1 MNLRDF
7 EKYTNIIHSVG
18 APLGGIGT
26 GYFVYGKYGF
36 THFNLNGFPE
46 QKQTADYPHTDL
58 WNYTT
63 DTLEGAPIALY
74 AEIGSNRY
82 YLQKTLPC
90 FAKGAASECLKSK
103 AYMPLVFSSFDTSE
117 QVRVNMLMY
126 SSVKP
131 HDLKN
136 TSVPAC
142 VVKFEIVNNSD
153 TAKTVKFGL
162 DYDKAAFNETAA
174 ENGITLTDN
183 DGNISFICK
192 ENTFELAPHER
203 AESTAALG
211 WFYKSFVTQ
220 GLARD
225 DIILRHN
232 AIENYVRK
240 DNQNGYDRYYVL
252 SYKDSYSAAL
262 AAAENADEWLAA
274 IENWHDSFDLPFYI
288 QRVLFGSFS
297 SAITSSLL
305 TANGYF
311 FEIEQPHGCLNT
323 MDVSVYSAWMY
334 MINWPELEEKDLYQY
349 MSCIPMSGENRGKVW
364 HSLWQDGAHYV
375 EEAIYAVR
383 VWRYALWS
391 GDKQFVTDAYPTVKA
406 ALEYLYSTDGY
417 GSLINNPS
425 GNQSYDA
432 WKMPG
437 IDAYVNTQWVY
448 ALFSYV
454 SMCGV
459 MGIEPELAGKNAEDI
474 LKSAIKEFKE
484 ILWDEKS
491 GYFKAY
497 VPNEKSNFLPFGD
510 AVFSDQLFGLWAVS
524 IDKNAKNVI
533 EKEFN
538 ERALK
543 KIYTHNRLTDEE
555 KGLSC
560 WLNGMMPVKEDTYRI
575 HKEDGAYEECGYHAL
590 CCWVSTEMELA
601 SLCYRVGLENIGE
614 DIFKNVSEYMGDNV
628 LAVGEYNRALGEDFR
643 PVTLKQEPG
652 KDTPRFPPYPRYK
665 SSWEHIISLL
675 NTETDFE
682 SIYLNPAKN
691 ADITLKNV
699 IIGNEK
705 FNITVLK
712 NWSQCFVDGEK
723 SQAKIP
729 RDGKMHTVEFK

>member
-58 WNYTT
+58 WDYTT
-63 DTLEGAPIALY
+63 DTPEGAPIALY

-90 FAKGAASECLKSK
+90 FAKGAASECLESK

-232 AIENYVRK
+232 AIENYVRE

-349 MSCIPMSGENRGKVW
+349 MSCIPMSGENKGKVW

-524 IDKNAKNVI
+524 IDKNAKNAI

-628 LAVGEYNRALGEDFR
+628 LAVGEYNMALGEDFK

>member
-1 MNLRDF
+1 MNLRNF
-7 EKYTNIIHSVG
+7 EKYINVIHSVG

-63 DTLEGAPIALY
+63 DTPEDAPIALY
-74 AEIGSNRY
+74 AQIGGNRY
-82 YLQKTLPC
+82 YLQERLPS
-90 FAKGAASECLKSK
+90 FAKGTVSECLESK

-142 VVKFEIVNNSD
+142 VIKFEIINNSD

-162 DYDKAAFNETAA
+162 DYDKAAFNETAI

-192 ENTFELAPHER
+192 ENTFELASRER
-203 AESTAALG
+203 AEGTAALG

-232 AIENYVRK
+232 AIENYVRE

-252 SYKDSYSAAL
+252 NYKDSYTPAL
-262 AAAENADEWLAA
+262 AAAKNAEEWLAA
-274 IENWHDSFDLPFYI
+274 IESWHDSFDLPFYI

-349 MSCIPMSGENRGKVW
+349 ISCIPMTGENKGKVW

-406 ALEYLYSTDGY
+406 ALEYLYLTDGY

-448 ALFSYV
+448 ALFSYI

-543 KIYTHNRLTDEE
+543 KIYTHNRLIDEE

-614 DIFKNVSEYMGDNV
+614 DIFKNVSEYMGKNV
-628 LAVGEYNRALGEDFR
+628 LAVGEYNRALGENFK

-675 NTETDFE
+675 NTEIDFE
-682 SIYLNPAKN
+682 SIYLNPTKN

>member
-63 DTLEGAPIALY
+63 DTPEGAPIALY

-90 FAKGAASECLKSK
+90 FAKGAASECLESK

-192 ENTFELAPHER
+192 KNTFELAPHER

-232 AIENYVRK
+232 AIENYVRE

-262 AAAENADEWLAA
+262 AAAENAD
-274 IENWHDSFDLPFYI
+274 
-288 QRVLFGSFS
+288 G
-297 SAITSSLL
+297 
-305 TANGYF
+305 
-311 FEIEQPHGCLNT
+311 
-323 MDVSVYSAWMY
+323 
-334 MINWPELEEKDLYQY
+334 
-349 MSCIPMSGENRGKVW
+349 
-364 HSLWQDGAHYV
+364 
-375 EEAIYAVR
+375 
-383 VWRYALWS
+383 WRR
-391 GDKQFVTDAYPTVKA
+391 
-406 ALEYLYSTDGY
+406 
-417 GSLINNPS
+417 
-425 GNQSYDA
+425 
-432 WKMPG
+432 
-437 IDAYVNTQWVY
+437 
-448 ALFSYV
+448 
-454 SMCGV
+454 
-459 MGIEPELAGKNAEDI
+459 
-474 LKSAIKEFKE
+474 LKTGTIR
-484 ILWDEKS
+484 
-491 GYFKAY
+491 
-497 VPNEKSNFLPFGD
+497 
-510 AVFSDQLFGLWAVS
+510 S
-524 IDKNAKNVI
+524 ICR
-533 EKEFN
+533 F
-538 ERALK
+538 
-543 KIYTHNRLTDEE
+543 
-555 KGLSC
+555 
-560 WLNGMMPVKEDTYRI
+560 
-575 HKEDGAYEECGYHAL
+575 
-590 CCWVSTEMELA
+590 
-601 SLCYRVGLENIGE
+601 
-614 DIFKNVSEYMGDNV
+614 IFKGCCSV
-628 LAVGEYNRALGEDFR
+628 
-643 PVTLKQEPG
+643 
-652 KDTPRFPPYPRYK
+652 RFLR
-665 SSWEHIISLL
+665 
-675 NTETDFE
+675 
-682 SIYLNPAKN
+682 
-691 ADITLKNV
+691 
-699 IIGNEK
+699 
-705 FNITVLK
+705 
-712 NWSQCFVDGEK
+712 Q
-723 SQAKIP
+723 
-729 RDGKMHTVEFK
+729 

>member
-7 EKYTNIIHSVG
+7 EKYINVIHSVG

-63 DTLEGAPIALY
+63 DDPEDAPIALY
-74 AEIGSNRY
+74 AEIGGNRY
-82 YLQKTLPC
+82 YLQKKLPS
-90 FAKGAASECLKSK
+90 FAKGAVSECIESK
-103 AYMPLVFSSFDTSE
+103 AYMPLVFSSFDTGE

-142 VVKFEIVNNSD
+142 VIKFELVNNSD

-162 DYDKAAFNETAA
+162 DYDKTAFNEAAA
-174 ENGITLTDN
+174 ESGVTLTDN

-192 ENTFELAPHER
+192 ENTFELNSCER
-203 AESTAALG
+203 AEGTAALG

-232 AIENYVRK
+232 AIENYVRE

-252 SYKDSYSAAL
+252 NYKDSYSAAL
-262 AAAENADEWLAA
+262 AAAENSEEWLAA

-349 MSCIPMSGENRGKVW
+349 ISCIPMTGENKGKVW

-459 MGIEPELAGKNAEDI
+459 MGIEPELAGKNARDI

-484 ILWDEKS
+484 TLWDEES

-614 DIFKNVSEYMGDNV
+614 DIFKNVSEYMGKNV
-628 LAVGEYNRALGEDFR
+628 LAVGEYNRALGENFK
-643 PVTLKQEPG
+643 PVTLKHEPG
-652 KDTPRFPPYPRYK
+652 KDTPRFPAYPRYK

-682 SIYLNPAKN
+682 SICFSPAKN

-712 NWSQCFVDGEK
+712 NWSECFVDGEK

-729 RDGKMHTVEFK
+729 RNGKVHTVEFK

>member
-63 DTLEGAPIALY
+63 DTPEGAPIALY

-90 FAKGAASECLKSK
+90 FAKGAASECLESK

-232 AIENYVRK
+232 AIENYVRE

-349 MSCIPMSGENRGKVW
+349 MSCIPMSGENKGKVW

-628 LAVGEYNRALGEDFR
+628 LAVGEYNRALGEDFK
-643 PVTLKQEPG
+643 PATLKQEPG

>member
-90 FAKGAASECLKSK
+90 FAKGAASECLESK

-628 LAVGEYNRALGEDFR
+628 LAVGEYNRALGEVFK

-723 SQAKIP
+723 SQVKIP

>member
-63 DTLEGAPIALY
+63 DTPEGAPIALY

-90 FAKGAASECLKSK
+90 FAKGAASECLESK

-232 AIENYVRK
+232 AIENYVRE

-349 MSCIPMSGENRGKVW
+349 MSCIPMSGENKGKVW

-406 ALEYLYSTDGY
+406 ALEYLYSTAGY

-628 LAVGEYNRALGEDFR
+628 LAVGEYNRALGEDFK

>member
-63 DTLEGAPIALY
+63 DTPEGAPIALY

-90 FAKGAASECLKSK
+90 FAKGAASECLESK

-232 AIENYVRK
+232 AIENYVRE

-262 AAAENADEWLAA
+262 AAAENADEWLAT

-349 MSCIPMSGENRGKVW
+349 MSCIPMSGENKGKVW

-497 VPNEKSNFLPFGD
+497 VPNEKSNFLPFGE

-590 CCWVSTEMELA
+590 CCCVSTEMELA

-628 LAVGEYNRALGEDFR
+628 LAVGEYNRALGEDFK

>member
-63 DTLEGAPIALY
+63 DTPEGAPIALY

-90 FAKGAASECLKSK
+90 FAKGAASECLESK

-232 AIENYVRK
+232 AIENYVRE

-349 MSCIPMSGENRGKVW
+349 MSCIPMSGENKGKVW

-628 LAVGEYNRALGEDFR
+628 LAVGEYNRALGEDFK

>member
-63 DTLEGAPIALY
+63 DTPEGAPIALY

-90 FAKGAASECLKSK
+90 FAKGAASECLESK

-142 VVKFEIVNNSD
+142 VVKFEIINNSD

-232 AIENYVRK
+232 AIENYVRE

-288 QRVLFGSFS
+288 QRVLSGSFS

-349 MSCIPMSGENRGKVW
+349 MSCIPMNGENKGKVW

-628 LAVGEYNRALGEDFR
+628 LAVGEYNRALGEDFK

>member
-90 FAKGAASECLKSK
+90 FAKGAASECLESK

-162 DYDKAAFNETAA
+162 DYDKAAFNETAS

>member
-7 EKYTNIIHSVG
+7 EKYINVVHSVG

-63 DTLEGAPIALY
+63 DDPEAAPIALY
-74 AEIGSNRY
+74 AEIGGNRY
-82 YLQKTLPC
+82 YLQEKLPS
-90 FAKGAASECLKSK
+90 FAKGTVSECIESK
-103 AYMPLVFSSFDTSE
+103 AYMPLVFSSFDTGE

-142 VVKFEIVNNSD
+142 VIKFELVNNSD

-162 DYDKAAFNETAA
+162 DYDKTAFNEAAA
-174 ENGITLTDN
+174 ENGVTLTDN

-192 ENTFELAPHER
+192 ESTLELAHGEK
-203 AESTAALG
+203 ADCTAALG

-232 AIENYVRK
+232 AIENYVRE

-252 SYKDSYSAAL
+252 NYKDSYSAAL
-262 AAAENADEWLAA
+262 AAAENAEEWLAA

-311 FEIEQPHGCLNT
+311 FEVEQPHGCLNT

-349 MSCIPMSGENRGKVW
+349 ISCIPMTGENKGKVW

-391 GDKQFVTDAYPTVKA
+391 GDKQFVKDAYPTVKA

-448 ALFSYV
+448 ALFSYA
-454 SMCGV
+454 SMCDV
-459 MGIEPELAGKNAEDI
+459 LDIEPELAGKNARDI

-497 VPNEKSNFLPFGD
+497 VPNEKSNFLPFGN

-575 HKEDGAYEECGYHAL
+575 HKEDGEYEECGYHAL

-601 SLCYRVGLENIGE
+601 SLCYRVGLENTGE
-614 DIFKNVSEYMGDNV
+614 DIFKNVSEYMGKNV
-628 LAVGEYNRALGEDFR
+628 LAVGEYNRALGENFK
-643 PVTLKQEPG
+643 PVTLKHEPG
-652 KDTPRFPPYPRYK
+652 KDTPRFPAYPRYK
-665 SSWEHIISLL
+665 SSWEHIVSLL

-682 SIYLNPAKN
+682 NIYLNPAKN
-691 ADITLKNV
+691 ADITLRNV

-729 RDGKMHTVEFK
+729 RNGKVHTVEFK

>member
-1 MNLRDF
+1 MHIENFD
-7 EKYTNIIHSVG
+7 KYIDVIHSVG

-46 QKQTADYPHTDL
+46 QKQTADYPHTTL
-58 WNYTT
+58 WDYTT
-63 DTLEGAPIALY
+63 DKPEAAPIALY
-74 AEIGSNRY
+74 AEIEGNRY
-82 YLQKTLPC
+82 YLQETVPD
-90 FAKGAASECLKSK
+90 FAEGAASKCSESK
-103 AYMPLVFSSFDTSE
+103 AYMPFVFSSFDTNE
-117 QVRVNMLMY
+117 RVRINMLMY

-136 TSVPAC
+136 SSVPAC
-142 VVKFEIVNNSD
+142 VIKFEAVNGSD
-153 TAKTVKFGL
+153 SVKSVKFGL
-162 DYDKAAFNETAA
+162 DYNHKAFGEESF
-174 ENGITLTDN
+174 ENGLTLTDR
-183 DGNISFICK
+183 DGSISFICPKSSFEIAPKGK
-192 ENTFELAPHER
+192 EYGI
-203 AESTAALG
+203 AAIG
-211 WFYKSFVTQ
+211 WFYKTFVTQ

-232 AIENYVRK
+232 AVDNYVRE
-240 DNQNGYDRYYVL
+240 DNQNGYDRYYIL
-252 SYKDSYSAAL
+252 SYNSSFEAAN
-262 AAAENADEWLAA
+262 AAAENYDEWQTK
-274 IENWHDSFDLPFYI
+274 IENWHNSFDLPFYI

-323 MDVSVYSAWMY
+323 MDVSVYSTWMY

-349 MSCIPMSGENRGKVW
+349 INCIPMTGTNRGKVW

-391 GDKQFVTDAYPTVKA
+391 GDRQFAADAFPTVKA

-417 GSLINNPS
+417 GNLINNPS

-437 IDAYVNTQWVY
+437 IDAYINTQWVY
-448 ALFSYV
+448 ALFSFV
-454 SMCGV
+454 SLCELL
-459 MGIEPELAGKNAEDI
+459 GIEPELSDKNAKEL

-484 ILWDEKS
+484 ILWDEKQ

-497 VPNEKSNFLPFGD
+497 VPNEKSNYLPFGD
-510 AVFSDQLFGLWAVS
+510 AVFSDQLFGLWAVN

-543 KIYTHNRLTDEE
+543 KIYTHNRLTD
-555 KGLSC
+555 KKNGLSC
-560 WLNGMMPVKEDTYRI
+560 WVNGMMPVKEDTYKI
-575 HKEDGAYEECGYHAL
+575 HRDEGEYEECGYHAL
-590 CCWVSTEMELA
+590 SCWVSTQMELA
-601 SLCYRVGLENIGE
+601 SLCYRVGLEEMGE
-614 DIFKNVSEYMGDNV
+614 DIFKSVSDYMGNNV
-628 LAVGEYNRALGEDFR
+628 LAVGEYNRSLGENFE
-643 PVTLKQEPG
+643 PVTLRYEPG
-652 KDTPRFPPYPRYK
+652 KDTPRFPAYPRYK

-675 NTETDFE
+675 NTEADFE
-682 SIYLNPAKN
+682 SIYFDPAKN

-699 IIGNEK
+699 IIGNQK
-705 FNITVLK
+705 FNIRISK
-712 NWSQCFVDGEK
+712 NWSECFVDGKLSE
-723 SQAKIP
+723 AIIP
-729 RDGKMHTVEFK
+729 RDGKERSIEFK

>member
-63 DTLEGAPIALY
+63 DTPEGAPIALY

-90 FAKGAASECLKSK
+90 FAKGAASECLESK

-232 AIENYVRK
+232 AIENYVRE

-262 AAAENADEWLAA
+262 AAAENADEWLAT

-349 MSCIPMSGENRGKVW
+349 MSCIPMSGENKGKVW

-628 LAVGEYNRALGEDFR
+628 LAVGEYNRALGEDFK

-705 FNITVLK
+705 FNITVLN

>member
-58 WNYTT
+58 WDYTT
-63 DTLEGAPIALY
+63 DTPEGAPIALY

-90 FAKGAASECLKSK
+90 FAKGAASECLESK

-232 AIENYVRK
+232 AIENYVRE

-349 MSCIPMSGENRGKVW
+349 MSCIPMSGENKGKVW

-524 IDKNAKNVI
+524 IDKNAKNAI

-628 LAVGEYNRALGEDFR
+628 LAVGEYNRALGEDFK

-675 NTETDFE
+675 KTETDFE

>member
-1 MNLRDF
+1 
-7 EKYTNIIHSVG
+7 
-18 APLGGIGT
+18 
-26 GYFVYGKYGF
+26 
-36 THFNLNGFPE
+36 
-46 QKQTADYPHTDL
+46 
-58 WNYTT
+58 
-63 DTLEGAPIALY
+63 
-74 AEIGSNRY
+74 
-82 YLQKTLPC
+82 
-90 FAKGAASECLKSK
+90 
-103 AYMPLVFSSFDTSE
+103 
-117 QVRVNMLMY
+117 
-126 SSVKP
+126 
-131 HDLKN
+131 
-136 TSVPAC
+136 
-142 VVKFEIVNNSD
+142 
-153 TAKTVKFGL
+153 
-162 DYDKAAFNETAA
+162 
-174 ENGITLTDN
+174 
-183 DGNISFICK
+183 
-192 ENTFELAPHER
+192 
-203 AESTAALG
+203 
-211 WFYKSFVTQ
+211 
-220 GLARD
+220 
-225 DIILRHN
+225 
-232 AIENYVRK
+232 
-240 DNQNGYDRYYVL
+240 
-252 SYKDSYSAAL
+252 
-262 AAAENADEWLAA
+262 
-274 IENWHDSFDLPFYI
+274 
-288 QRVLFGSFS
+288 
-297 SAITSSLL
+297 
-305 TANGYF
+305 
-311 FEIEQPHGCLNT
+311 
-323 MDVSVYSAWMY
+323 

-349 MSCIPMSGENRGKVW
+349 MSCIPMSGENKGKVW

-628 LAVGEYNRALGEDFR
+628 LAVGEYNRALGEDFK

>member
-63 DTLEGAPIALY
+63 DTPEGAPIALY

-90 FAKGAASECLKSK
+90 FAKGAASECLESK

-232 AIENYVRK
+232 AIENYVRE

-349 MSCIPMSGENRGKVW
+349 MSCIPMSGENKGKVW

-543 KIYTHNRLTDEE
+543 KIYTHNGLTDEE

-628 LAVGEYNRALGEDFR
+628 LAVGEYNRALGEDFK

-675 NTETDFE
+675 KTETDFE

>member
-63 DTLEGAPIALY
+63 DTPEGAPIALY

-90 FAKGAASECLKSK
+90 FAKGAASECLESK

-192 ENTFELAPHER
+192 ENTFELATHER

-232 AIENYVRK
+232 AIENYVRE

>member
-63 DTLEGAPIALY
+63 DTPEGAPIALY

-90 FAKGAASECLKSK
+90 FAKGAASECLESK

-192 ENTFELAPHER
+192 ENTFELATHER

-232 AIENYVRK
+232 AIENYVRE

-723 SQAKIP
+723 SLAKIP

>member
-63 DTLEGAPIALY
+63 DTPEGAPIALY

-90 FAKGAASECLKSK
+90 FAKGAASECLESK

-232 AIENYVRK
+232 AIENYVRE

-262 AAAENADEWLAA
+262 AAAENADEWLAT

-349 MSCIPMSGENRGKVW
+349 MSCIPMSGENKGKVW

-628 LAVGEYNRALGEDFR
+628 LAVGEYNRALGEDFK